1 MSKISPAMIVTLCTE
16 ESIPVPIHLQECFWQ
31 VESESQALEIM
42 RMFHVDLLLVSLNAC
57 DVDIW
62 NLLQKV
68 KTLTLS
74 TKWALLCHDLTAEQ
88 ELRARTLGV
97 IRIYYAIP
105 DATELF
111 DLAFSIRKKT
121 NASVGC
127 STYKHSN
134 LETSKRITKRT
145 SLILSS
151 FKAGFDDRPVIC
163 DCQAWQK
170 TDTTLDRCD

>member
-1 MSKISPAMIVTLCTE
+1 MSKISPTMVLTLCTE

-57 DVDIW
+57 DVDMW

-68 KTLTLS
+68 MTLTLS
-74 TKWALLCHDLTAEQ
+74 TKWALLCHNLTAEQ

-97 IRIYYAIP
+97 MRIYYRVP
-105 DATELF
+105 DAAELF
-111 DLAFSIRKKT
+111 DLAISIKQKT
-121 NASVGC
+121 NAVIGS
-127 STYKHSN
+127 SKYKHSN

-151 FKAGFDDRPVIC
+151 SKAGFDDWPVIC
-163 DCQAWQK
+163 DCQTWQK
-170 TDTTLDRCD
+170 TDTTLDCCD